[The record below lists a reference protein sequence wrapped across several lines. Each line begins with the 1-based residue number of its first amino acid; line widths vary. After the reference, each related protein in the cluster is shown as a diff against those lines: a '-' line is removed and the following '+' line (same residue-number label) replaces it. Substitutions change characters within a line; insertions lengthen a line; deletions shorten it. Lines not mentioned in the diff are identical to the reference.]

1 MSKNVTYDFRIDSIV
16 AVDAPIGTDP
26 ETLIEQAK
34 QKLIQRI
41 QEDDV
46 TFVFENIY
54 DNETGAYDEDWEN
67 YSRNSQEEFITT
79 EAITN
84 SDDIPMALPL
94 ENLIKIKAWQNMYNA
109 HGEHNYEWEHY
120 PESAHHQIKL
130 MDLYYSQAERIVMEE
145 VEKKSSK
152 DSV

>member
-67 YSRNSQEEFITT
+67 YSRNSQET
-79 EAITN
+79 
-84 SDDIPMALPL
+84 S
-94 ENLIKIKAWQNMYNA
+94 
-109 HGEHNYEWEHY
+109 
-120 PESAHHQIKL
+120 
-130 MDLYYSQAERIVMEE
+130 
-145 VEKKSSK
+145 
-152 DSV
+152 